1 MNLSGRTDD
10 DPKYEP
16 DEDGFRR
23 ELVGPWVEEKHIRLE
38 RYVGI
43 SRAVRQRFIGSG
55 NAGATYIELFSGPG
69 RARIREPEQA
79 VHGSPLVAWT
89 KSLEVGIPFSEVH
102 VSDLD
107 PDNIEAAVARLRTA
121 GADVF
126 SETGA
131 AVEVVDKIVA
141 KLNPYALHFAFLDPY
156 NLGALPFSIIK
167 KLAALKRMD
176 LLIHVSISDLQ
187 RNLRRYIEARES
199 PLDAF
204 APGWRDEVDENRPQ
218 EVVRA
223 EILQHWR
230 DLIARLGMTTSE
242 AIELVSGDNSQRLYF
257 LAFAARHER
266 AVEFWEKIR
275 TIGGQQPLPLG

>member
-1 MNLSGRTDD
+1 MSGQTDQS
-10 DPKYEP
+10 PRYEP
-16 DEDGFRR
+16 DEDGYRR
-23 ELVGPWVEEKHIRLE
+23 EVVGSWVEEKHIRLE
-38 RYVGI
+38 RYVEI
-43 SRAVRQRFIGSG
+43 SRSVRQRFVGSG

-69 RARIREPEQA
+69 RARIRESEQV

-89 KSLEVGIPFSEVH
+89 KSLEGGSPFSEVH
-102 VSDLD
+102 VSDLG
-107 PDNIEAAVARLRTA
+107 PENMEAAVDRLRRA
-121 GADVF
+121 GANVF

-141 KLNPYALHFAFLDPY
+141 KLGRYALHFAFLDPY
-156 NLGALPFSIIK
+156 NLGSLPFSIIE

-187 RNLRRYIEARES
+187 RNLGRYIEARES

-204 APGWRDEVDENRPQ
+204 APGWRERVDENRPQ

-230 DLIARLGMTTSE
+230 DLIAGLGMTTSE
-242 AIELVSGDNSQRLYF
+242 AIELVSGDKSQRLYF

-266 AVEFWEKIR
+266 AIEFWEKIGN
-275 TIGGQQPLPLG
+275 IGGQRQLPLG